1 MSNVRD
7 YLRKRAERKEN
18 KKTEKNMGNLIIK
31 HRMAIITR
39 TILVLLLCAGLGAT
53 IYVQLKNQVFTSYV
67 TLSTIEKQQYDNAA
81 CLNYQ
86 NGFLTYSKDGI
97 SYTDTKGNALWNQ
110 TFEMQNPMVRIA
122 ESRVAVADYNGHII
136 HNIAQSGDAVEI
148 DTNLPIRE
156 FALSENGMVAA
167 ILEDTNITWIYLYN
181 SNGEK
186 VAYIKTTMQK
196 SGYPVAVAL
205 SPDGKLMAVS
215 YVTVESGAAKS
226 SVAFYNFSSV
236 GQNFVDNFASGADY
250 VDSVIPYITFLS
262 KDTAFAVADNRL
274 VLYGGDQ
281 RPKSTAD
288 VLLDEEIQSVFYNE
302 NNIGLVFLDTTG
314 AGKYRLDVYNTSGA
328 VVTSLYFDM
337 DYKDIILYKDTVI
350 IYNETQCTIFNMRGL
365 ERFRGEFEKPV
376 LLFSPISTKKYLAV
390 TKDSI
395 DMIEMK

>member
-1 MSNVRD
+1 M
-7 YLRKRAERKEN
+7 
-18 KKTEKNMGNLIIK
+18 
-31 HRMAIITR
+31 
-39 TILVLLLCAGLGAT
+39 
-53 IYVQLKNQVFTSYV
+53 
-67 TLSTIEKQQYDNAA
+67 
-81 CLNYQ
+81 
-86 NGFLTYSKDGI
+86 
-97 SYTDTKGNALWNQ
+97 
-110 TFEMQNPMVRIA
+110 
-122 ESRVAVADYNGHII
+122 
-136 HNIAQSGDAVEI
+136 
-148 DTNLPIRE
+148 
-156 FALSENGMVAA
+156 
-167 ILEDTNITWIYLYN
+167 
-181 SNGEK
+181 
-186 VAYIKTTMQK
+186 
-196 SGYPVAVAL
+196 
-205 SPDGKLMAVS
+205 
-215 YVTVESGAAKS
+215 
-226 SVAFYNFSSV
+226 
-236 GQNFVDNFASGADY
+236 
-250 VDSVIPYITFLS
+250 S